1 MICPWPCQLKAIS
14 IALFLSFSVN
24 NLMRNTYE
32 ASGIIIDV
40 LPIVMFHSGMCVCV
54 FTAKWNWESFK
65 GKDKHVPCFVLYRMM
80 EIRNG
85 GTKWTLYWIWSQMIW
100 INLSLAVTLNK
111 ILLILIQYQYHT
123 LNKIHFDLENENIT
137 LIPLSWEINEI
148 LCENKSAL
156 QICKSYISLNN
167 IFVFTL
173 RMI

>member
-1 MICPWPCQLKAIS
+1 MIHLLTLLSQECNALLLFGMHRWELELGVEDNLTTTIILSRWLVSTEKYSYLFLLTSSMICPWPCQLKRS
-14 IALFLSFSVN
+14 QSLSFSFSVN

-40 LPIVMFHSGMCVCV
+40 LPIVMFHSGMCHVCV

-100 INLSLAVTLNK
+100 INLSLAVW
-111 ILLILIQYQYHT
+111 
-123 LNKIHFDLENENIT
+123 
-137 LIPLSWEINEI
+137 P
-148 LCENKSAL
+148 
-156 QICKSYISLNN
+156 
-167 IFVFTL
+167 
-173 RMI
+173 